1 MTEENNRLQEELAV
15 MQQKFELATFY
26 QTIRRIASGEINPEW
41 SN

>member
-1 MTEENNRLQEELAV
+1 MTEENNRLQEELAI
-15 MQQKFELATFY
+15 MEQKFELAAFY